1 MSSTSTAELM
11 NQAVAHAQSEL
22 QNYKKLTIVPTS
34 EPMASNVEALHKSIL
49 SEAEIVQR
57 LVQCGDCD

>member
-1 MSSTSTAELM
+1 MRIIQGLKMS
-11 NQAVAHAQSEL
+11 
-22 QNYKKLTIVPTS
+22 LTQIHPTPQPTLTLVPT
-34 EPMASNVEALHKSIL
+34 PDPLAPNVAALHKSIL